1 MITGLKPRGFVWVIA
16 NRLAVS
22 DRIGGSGFQHRRVR
36 REEEINWLV
45 NEAGITTVVNL
56 LVGHPNQH
64 SYASAGLTTLE
75 CAIEGKPTSTDIDR
89 IYAVL
94 DSALSEKGAR
104 VLVHRETV
112 DDVVAGLM
120 GGYLIHKGLLD
131 DPIVAVA
138 VVQEIVG
145 EPIGPDGRA
154 IISRQ

>member
-16 NRLAVS
+16 QRLAVS

-45 NEAGITTVVNL
+45 EEAGMTAVLNL
-56 LVGHPNQH
+56 LAGQPNQA
-64 SYASAGLTTLE
+64 SYARAGLDTHS
-75 CAIEGKPTSTDIDR
+75 CPIEGRPSNAEIDQ
-89 IYAVL
+89 IYEIL
-94 DSALSEKGAR
+94 DSLLTDQEAR

-120 GGYLIHKGLLD
+120 GGYLIHAGLLD
-131 DPIVAVA
+131 DPVVAVA

-145 EPIGPDGRA
+145 EPIGPEGRA
-154 IISRQ
+154 IISR